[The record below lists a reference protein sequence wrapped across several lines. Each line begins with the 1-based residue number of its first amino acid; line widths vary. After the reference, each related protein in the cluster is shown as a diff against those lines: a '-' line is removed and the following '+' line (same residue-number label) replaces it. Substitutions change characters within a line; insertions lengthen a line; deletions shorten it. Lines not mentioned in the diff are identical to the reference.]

1 MPRDALAQEGH
12 LHIKSQTSYQTYY
25 VLICIVTLPM
35 RDCSRYIGGSCTV
48 ETFEEQGN
56 EQRVVDDRDSDK
68 EESEERRDDDIMREM
83 VTKMKTKK
91 RMMMT
96 SMRFS
101 GMEVIGW
108 QRLVKV
114 VNK

>member
-1 MPRDALAQEGH
+1 MH
-12 LHIKSQTSYQTYY
+12 
-25 VLICIVTLPM
+25 
-35 RDCSRYIGGSCTV
+35 DCSCNV
-48 ETFEEQGN
+48 DTFEEQGN
-56 EQRVVDDRDSDK
+56 EQRVVDDRDGDK